1 MFYGVVIGIHLN
13 RDLPEEELRGLIQDL
28 WSFKKHCRQSG
39 KLRGMPNYIFNLY
52 DETEFNEANDRFT
65 GGLKIYAECDGR
77 NDLPVEDIG
86 NICEHYDAVI
96 VQLVRKLIV

>member
-13 RDLPEEELRGLIQDL
+13 RELSEDELRDMIQNL

-39 KLRGMPNYIFNLY
+39 KLRGMPNFIFNLY
-52 DETEFNEANDRFT
+52 DETEFNEANSLF
-65 GGLKIYAECDGR
+65 GGALRIYAECDGR
-77 NDLPVEDIG
+77 TDLPVEDIG
-86 NICEHYDAVI
+86 NICAHYDATI